1 MLRRFGSPRFYV
13 LTLISFIV
21 AMGILA
27 SGPAAAGAAYPER
40 PIKMIVPWAAGG
52 DTDAIHR
59 VIASSM
65 EKQLGKPVV
74 IVNIAGA
81 SGTVGARE
89 AMKAAPDGYTILAI
103 HDFIHT
109 TYYTGVGDLTYK
121 EFEPVSLLTSTP
133 SVLAAY
139 GKTPWNSMK
148 ELIEDAKKRPE
159 QITVGVSLGS
169 TSHFFPAMIGQ
180 AAGIKWKYVSYEG
193 TAPRMTALMG
203 GHVLL
208 GETNLTQLD
217 KVKAGQIK
225 MLAIATAA
233 RVPEVPDMPTL
244 KELGID
250 IVVYAVNRG
259 IVAPKGTPDAVLA
272 KLEEACGKAMKDP
285 AVTEA
290 MKKQGTLIDFMN
302 RKAYGDYLRKNDKIN
317 ADLAQSLGYK
327 RK

>member
-1 MLRRFGSPRFYV
+1 MLRFDRSLRPHFLTFISLVATAGV
-13 LTLISFIV
+13 LLC
-21 AMGILA
+21 
-27 SGPAAAGAAYPER
+27 GPAAADAAYPDR

-59 VIASSM
+59 VIAGSM

-74 IVNIAGA
+74 VVNIAGA

-89 AMKAAPDGYTILAI
+89 VMKAAPDGYTILAI

-109 TYYTGVGDLTYK
+109 TYYTGVADLSYK
-121 EFEPVSLLTSTP
+121 EFEPVALVTSTP

-139 GKTPWNSMK
+139 GKTPWKSMK
-148 ELIEDAKKRPE
+148 ELLDDAKKRPE
-159 QITVGVSLGS
+159 QIPVGVSLGS

-225 MLAIATAA
+225 MLAIATRA
-233 RVPEVPDMPTL
+233 RVPEVPEMPTL

-250 IVVYAVNRG
+250 IVYAVNRG
-259 IVAPKGTPDAVLA
+259 IVAPKGTPEAVVM
-272 KLEEACGKAMKDP
+272 KLESACGKAMKDP
-285 AVTEA
+285 AVTAA
-290 MKKQGTLIDFMN
+290 MKKQGTLVEFLN
-302 RKAYGDYLRKNDKIN
+302 RRAYETFLQMNDKVN
-317 ADLAQSLGYK
+317 AVLALSLGYK

>member
-1 MLRRFGSPRFYV
+1 MRRTYHLPRFCF
-13 LTLISFIV
+13 LKFISLIAAI
-21 AMGILA
+21 ALLA
-27 SGPAAAGAAYPER
+27 LSPATAGAAYPDR

-59 VIASSM
+59 VIANSM

-74 IVNIAGA
+74 VVNIAGA

-121 EFEPVSLLTSTP
+121 DFDPVALLTSTP
-133 SVLAAY
+133 SVFAAY

-148 ELIEDAKKRPE
+148 ELIEDAKRRPE

-169 TSHFFPAMIGQ
+169 TSHFFPAMIAQ

-217 KVKAGQIK
+217 KLKAGQIK

-250 IVVYAVNRG
+250 IVYAVNRG
-259 IVAPKGTPDAVLA
+259 IVAPKGTPEAVLA
-272 KLEEACGKAMKDP
+272 KLEDACGKAAKDP
-285 AVTEA
+285 AVTDA
-290 MKKQGTLIDFMN
+290 MKKQGTLVEFLN
-302 RKAYGDYLRKNDKIN
+302 RKAYGDFLLKNDKIN
-317 ADLAQSLGYK
+317 ADLAQALGYK

>member
-1 MLRRFGSPRFYV
+1 MLRNCHPPRFCF
-13 LTLISFIV
+13 LRLISLV
-21 AMGILA
+21 AVMGLLVL
-27 SGPAAAGAAYPER
+27 GPATADAAYPDR

-59 VIASSM
+59 VIAGSM

-121 EFEPVSLLTSTP
+121 DFDPVSLVTSTP

-148 ELIEDAKKRPE
+148 ELIEDARKRPE

-169 TSHFFPAMIGQ
+169 TSHFFPAMIAQ
-180 AAGIKWKYVSYEG
+180 AAGIKWKYVS
-193 TAPRMTALMG
+193 
-203 GHVLL
+203 
-208 GETNLTQLD
+208 
-217 KVKAGQIK
+217 
-225 MLAIATAA
+225 
-233 RVPEVPDMPTL
+233 
-244 KELGID
+244 
-250 IVVYAVNRG
+250 
-259 IVAPKGTPDAVLA
+259 
-272 KLEEACGKAMKDP
+272 
-285 AVTEA
+285 
-290 MKKQGTLIDFMN
+290 
-302 RKAYGDYLRKNDKIN
+302 
-317 ADLAQSLGYK
+317 
-327 RK
+327 

>member
-1 MLRRFGSPRFYV
+1 MLRFDRSLRFCFLTSFV
-13 LTLISFIV
+13 LV
-21 AMGILA
+21 AAAAVLLCA
-27 SGPAAAGAAYPER
+27 PAAADAAYPDR

-59 VIASSM
+59 VIGASM
-65 EKQLGKPVV
+65 EKELGKPVV
-74 IVNIAGA
+74 VVNIAGA

-89 AMKAAPDGYTILAI
+89 AMKAAPDGYTILAL

-109 TYYTGVGDLTYK
+109 TYYTGVADLTYK
-121 EFEPVSLLTSTP
+121 DFEPVALLTATP
-133 SVLAAY
+133 SVLAAN
-139 GKTPWNSMK
+139 GKTPWKSMK
-148 ELIEDAKKRPE
+148 ELIDDAKKRPE

-180 AAGIKWKYVSYEG
+180 AAGVKWKYVSYEG

-225 MLAIATAA
+225 MLAIATKA

-244 KELGID
+244 KELGMAIE
-250 IVVYAVNRG
+250 YAVNRG
-259 IVAPKGTPDAVLA
+259 IVVPKGTPNAAVVRLETACAKAMREPAVVEALKRQGTLVEFLNRNAYETFLQMNDKVNAVLA
-272 KLEEACGKAMKDP
+272 A
-285 AVTEA
+285 
-290 MKKQGTLIDFMN
+290 
-302 RKAYGDYLRKNDKIN
+302 
-317 ADLAQSLGYK
+317 SLGYK

>member
-1 MLRRFGSPRFYV
+1 MLRNCHLPRGCF
-13 LTLISFIV
+13 LTLISLV
-21 AMGILA
+21 AALGLLVLGQETA
-27 SGPAAAGAAYPER
+27 NAAYPDR

-59 VIASSM
+59 VIANSM

-109 TYYTGVGDLTYK
+109 TYYTGVGELIYK
-121 EFEPVSLLTSTP
+121 DFDPVALLTSTP

-148 ELIEDAKKRPE
+148 ELIEDARKRPE

-169 TSHFFPAMIGQ
+169 TSHFFPAMIAQ

-225 MLAIATAA
+225 MLTIATAA

-250 IVVYAVNRG
+250 IVYAVNRG
-259 IVAPKGTPDAVLA
+259 MVAPKGTPEAVLV

-285 AVTEA
+285 AVTDA
-290 MKKQGTLIDFMN
+290 MKKQGTLFEFLN
-302 RKAYGDYLRKNDKIN
+302 RKGYGDFLQKNDKIN
-317 ADLAQSLGYK
+317 SDLAQSLGYK

>member
-1 MLRRFGSPRFYV
+1 
-13 LTLISFIV
+13 
-21 AMGILA
+21 
-27 SGPAAAGAAYPER
+27 
-40 PIKMIVPWAAGG
+40 MIVPWAAGG

-59 VIASSM
+59 VIANSM

-74 IVNIAGA
+74 VVNIAGA

-121 EFEPVSLLTSTP
+121 DFDPVALLTSTP
-133 SVLAAY
+133 SVFAAY

-148 ELIEDAKKRPE
+148 ELIEDARKRPE

-169 TSHFFPAMIGQ
+169 TSHFFPAMIAQ
-180 AAGIKWKYVSYEG
+180 AAGIRWKYVSYEG

-225 MLAIATAA
+225 MLTIATAA

-250 IVVYAVNRG
+250 IIYAVNRG
-259 IVAPKGTPDAVLA
+259 IVAPKGTPEAVLA
-272 KLEEACGKAMKDP
+272 KLEDACGKAAKDP
-285 AVTEA
+285 AVTDA
-290 MKKQGTLIDFMN
+290 MKKQGTLVEFLN
-302 RKAYGDYLRKNDKIN
+302 RKAYGDFLLKNDKIN
-317 ADLAQSLGYK
+317 ADLAQALGYK